1 MKNLIK
7 FIFIILSI
15 SSISSIPILNSKRSL
30 CLCNYNNKFYLMN
43 INKTKKIKNFT
54 RSYEVIL

>member
-1 MKNLIK
+1 MKNLLKK
-7 FIFIILSI
+7 FLFIILFI
-15 SSISSIPILNSKRSL
+15 SSTLSIRIQNSIQSL
-30 CLCNYNNKFYLMN
+30 CLCINNNKFYS